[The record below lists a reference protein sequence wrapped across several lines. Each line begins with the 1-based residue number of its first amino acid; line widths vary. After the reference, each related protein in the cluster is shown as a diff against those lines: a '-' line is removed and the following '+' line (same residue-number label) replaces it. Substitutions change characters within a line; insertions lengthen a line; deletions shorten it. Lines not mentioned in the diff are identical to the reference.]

1 MPTSSP
7 TLAKTSPKLPCKL
20 QLCVKMHQLSSYNG
34 VDWMKRRTKQR
45 MTAIHVSIPVR
56 ILEDFDQDLKF
67 NQSRSKKITMLM
79 AQSLLGDVIDLY
91 SDATLGQ
98 IIRKL
103 VTFEEIDDTLASLLL
118 QVLSK
123 SP

>member
-1 MPTSSP
+1 
-7 TLAKTSPKLPCKL
+7 
-20 QLCVKMHQLSSYNG
+20 
-34 VDWMKRRTKQR
+34 

-56 ILEDFDQDLKF
+56 LLEDFDETLRF
-67 NQSRSKKITMLM
+67 NQSRSKKISTLI
-79 AQSLLGDVIDLY
+79 AQSLLGDTIDLY

-118 QVLSK
+118 QVLAK

>member
-1 MPTSSP
+1 M
-7 TLAKTSPKLPCKL
+7 
-20 QLCVKMHQLSSYNG
+20 N
-34 VDWMKRRTKQR
+34 RRTKTR
-45 MTAIHVSIPVR
+45 TAPIHVTIPVR
-56 ILEDFDQDLKF
+56 ILEDFDETLRF

-79 AQSLLGDVIDLY
+79 AQSLLGDTVDLY

-103 VTFEEIDDTLASLLL
+103 VTFDEIDDTLASLLL
-118 QVLSK
+118 QVLAK

>member
-1 MPTSSP
+1 
-7 TLAKTSPKLPCKL
+7 
-20 QLCVKMHQLSSYNG
+20 MHQLSSYNG

>member
-1 MPTSSP
+1 M
-7 TLAKTSPKLPCKL
+7 LAKR
-20 QLCVKMHQLSSYNG
+20 G
-34 VDWMKRRTKQR
+34 VDWVKRRSKQR
-45 MTAIHVSIPVR
+45 MTAIHISIPVR
-56 ILEDFDQDLKF
+56 ILEDFDETLRF

-79 AQSLLGDVIDLY
+79 AQSLLGDTVDLY

-118 QVLSK
+118 QVLAK
-123 SP
+123 AP

>member
-1 MPTSSP
+1 
-7 TLAKTSPKLPCKL
+7 
-20 QLCVKMHQLSSYNG
+20 
-34 VDWMKRRTKQR
+34 MKRRTKQR

-56 ILEDFDQDLKF
+56 ILEDFDQTLRF

-79 AQSLLGDVIDLY
+79 AQSLLGDTVDLY
-91 SDATLGQ
+91 SDATLAQ

-118 QVLSK
+118 QILTK
-123 SP
+123 SS

>member
-1 MPTSSP
+1 
-7 TLAKTSPKLPCKL
+7 
-20 QLCVKMHQLSSYNG
+20 
-34 VDWMKRRTKQR
+34 MKRRSKQR
-45 MTAIHVSIPVR
+45 MTAIHMSIPVR
-56 ILEDFDQDLKF
+56 ILEDFDETLRF

-79 AQSLLGDVIDLY
+79 AQSLLGDTVDLY
-91 SDATLGQ
+91 FDATLGQ

-118 QVLSK
+118 QVLAK

>member
-1 MPTSSP
+1 
-7 TLAKTSPKLPCKL
+7 
-20 QLCVKMHQLSSYNG
+20 
-34 VDWMKRRTKQR
+34 MKRRTKQR

>member
-1 MPTSSP
+1 
-7 TLAKTSPKLPCKL
+7 
-20 QLCVKMHQLSSYNG
+20 
-34 VDWMKRRTKQR
+34 MKRRTKQR

-56 ILEDFDQDLKF
+56 ILEDFDEGLRF

-79 AQSLLGDVIDLY
+79 AQSLLGDTVDLY

-103 VTFEEIDDTLASLLL
+103 VTFDEIDDTLAHLLL
-118 QVLSK
+118 QILAK
-123 SP
+123 TP

>member
-1 MPTSSP
+1 
-7 TLAKTSPKLPCKL
+7 
-20 QLCVKMHQLSSYNG
+20 
-34 VDWMKRRTKQR
+34 MKRRTKQR

-56 ILEDFDQDLKF
+56 LLEDFDETLRF
-67 NQSRSKKITMLM
+67 NQSRSKKISTLI
-79 AQSLLGDVIDLY
+79 AQSLLGDTIDLY

-118 QVLSK
+118 QVLAK